1 MKLTALSPYLL
12 AISLLLIA
20 IQMPGFA
27 QPRAFIQPQLAA
39 NTATGD
45 LSTVFITDCKTKGEY
60 GLYSYFIFPRPPVFN
75 AHTRAI
81 EQTEQLLRKIHK
93 LKQHYLNT
101 PASKQHT
108 FYIPVSFEPQSWVIQ
123 PAEDDYNAAARWL
136 VHNFDH
142 QCAKKLLTVFPQ
154 INNTGPYILS
164 STRKLGQASP
174 WRMPVLTQDF
184 SNITL
189 DESTY
194 WLDVFFKKSQLSK
207 SWGNMDLLNLRK
219 NIQAHLFRQ
228 YSEKKQKR
236 SLAHN
241 NQNTLLQPTA
251 ATQIEAETTAPA
263 SESPYIE
270 ANPYFDKITI
280 QLKRDKQVRN

>member
-1 MKLTALSPYLL
+1 MKLTVLSPYLL
-12 AISLLLIA
+12 AISLLFIA
-20 IQMPGFA
+20 IQVPSFA
-27 QPRAFIQPQLAA
+27 QPRAFIQPQHVA
-39 NTATGD
+39 NTAAGD
-45 LSTVFITDCKTKGEY
+45 LSQVFITDCKAKGEY
-60 GLYSYFIFPRPPVFN
+60 GLYSYYIFPRPPVFN

-93 LKQHYLNT
+93 LKQHYLTT

-123 PAEDDYNAAARWL
+123 PTEDDYNAAARWL

-142 QCAKKLLTVFPQ
+142 QCAKKLLAAFPQ
-154 INNTGPYILS
+154 INNAGPYILS

-194 WLDVFFKKSQLSK
+194 WLDVFFKKSQQPQ

-219 NIQAHLFRQ
+219 NIQTRLFRQ
-228 YSEKKQKR
+228 YSQKKQKS

-241 NQNTLLQPTA
+241 NQNALLLPA
-251 ATQIEAETTAPA
+251 DSTQIEPETTVPV
-263 SESPYIE
+263 SESPHME

-280 QLKRDKQVRN
+280 QLKRDKQVRH